1 MGEVYR
7 ARDTRLDRAVALKI
21 LPQHATT
28 PEAKERFERE
38 ARAISALNHPNICTL
53 HDVGSEDGVS
63 YLVMELVEGESLA
76 ARLAKGA
83 LPIEL
88 VLRHGAEIGDALAKA
103 HRHGIIHRDL
113 KPANVMLTK
122 SGAKLLD

>member
-1 MGEVYR
+1 
-7 ARDTRLDRAVALKI
+7 
-21 LPQHATT
+21 
-28 PEAKERFERE
+28 
-38 ARAISALNHPNICTL
+38 
-53 HDVGSEDGVS
+53 
-63 YLVMELVEGESLA
+63 LA

-122 SGAKLLD
+122 SGAKLLDFGLARRAAEVASHDAATIGGAAPITSAGMIVGTLPYMSPEQLEGKPPDARTDIFAFGTVLYEMITGRRAFDA